1 MANSSSTIATDD
13 AITAAQ
19 YNNLRTDAIGP
30 YGDER
35 VWPDNIKAKFGTGED
50 GEIYHDG
57 SAWIFDSINGDNIDL
72 KVSGTTRLQITSSGF
87 ALTGNQLFDDN
98 EKAIFGTGADAEIY
112 YDATDLIIDPA
123 VVGSG
128 VLKVATELQIA
139 AGSPLAFGAVSVLVD
154 NPAGTMTLSNVD
166 ALDAT
171 TEATIEAAI
180 DTLANLTAA
189 AALVTVGTITTGV
202 WSATDVAVAAGGTG
216 SSTAGGARTN
226 LGLVIGT
233 DVQAW
238 DADLDTYAGKTP
250 PSGDIVGTTD
260 TQVLSAKTLT
270 LPQINDTS
278 SDHQYIFAVNE
289 LVADR
294 TVTLPLMTGNDTF
307 VFEAFAA
314 TLTNKTIDGT
324 GTNTITI
331 AESDI
336 SDLGTAAALVADNL
350 SVFAAT
356 TSAQLR
362 GVISDETGTGV
373 LVFATA
379 PTIDALVVT
388 TSLSMSD
395 VNITNVGD
403 IALDS
408 LSADGTEI
416 TISNNV
422 FTANATGMVIGHSAQ
437 ITAGVVAELQVLGTD
452 VADSSILIG
461 TWSATDANSGSLT
474 FLKSATGSIGSN
486 SLVADGEDLGR
497 IRWFADDGNDYESQA
512 AEILAEIDGTA
523 ALNDVPSRIVFYTNI
538 GAATV
543 TEVLRL
549 DSSLNATFANNLG
562 LASGAVLNFNSG
574 DVTLTHAANKL
585 TVAGGDLHIADGNGV
600 VVGHSAQVV
609 GPAGNTHELQVLG
622 TLASDAGVMI
632 AKWGADSS
640 GPNLSFAKSRNATIG
655 SFTIVQDNDVLGQ
668 IIWGADDGTNIQ
680 SRAAIIKAEIDGTPG
695 VNDVPGRLIFGTAAD
710 GDSTETERLRIDSS
724 GKLFVANGG
733 ALVVGHSAEIT
744 AANVAALQVN
754 GTAGPDSSAILG
766 RWSADANQPILQF
779 VKSRNAS
786 IGSNTIVQDND
797 LIGSMYFM
805 PDDGADFATLAASFE
820 AEVDDATPAAGD
832 IGMAFVWN
840 QMPGGGGAIAE
851 SMRLGADGALTLK
864 VSADSAAVADQVSIG
879 RYEIGAGN
887 TVLAIS
893 QETAVVAAITEADY
907 SHAVQMQINGTA
919 YFVMLASSL
928 S

>member
-1 MANSSSTIATDD
+1 MANSSTTVSTDD
-13 AITAAQ
+13 PITAAQ

-35 VWPDNIKAKFGTGED
+35 GWPDNIKAKFGTGED

-98 EKAIFGTGADAEIY
+98 EKIIMGTGSDVQIFY
-112 YDATDLIIDPA
+112 NATDLIINA
-123 VVGSG
+123 AAVGSG
-128 VLKVATELQIA
+128 VLKVSTELQIA

-202 WSATDVAVAAGGTG
+202 WSGTDVAVAAGGTG

-226 LGLVIGT
+226 LGVAIGS

-250 PSGDIVGTTD
+250 PSGAVVGTTD

-294 TVTLPLMTGNDTF
+294 TVTLPLLTGNDTF

-362 GVISDETGTGV
+362 GVINDETGTGV

-388 TSLSMSD
+388 TSLSLSD
-395 VNITNVGD
+395 TNITNVGD

-408 LSADGTEI
+408 ISADGTEI
-416 TISNNV
+416 TMSDNV
-422 FTANATGMVIGHSAQ
+422 FTANNTGMVIGNSAQ

-452 VADSSILIG
+452 VADSSVLIG
-461 TWSATDANSGSLT
+461 TWSATDAISGSLT
-474 FLKSATGSIGSN
+474 FLKSANGTIGGS

-512 AEILAEIDGTA
+512 AEILVEIDGTA
-523 ALNDVPSRIVFYTNI
+523 ALNDVPSRLVFSVNI

-549 DSSLNATFANNLG
+549 DSSLNAAFANNLG
-562 LASGAVLNFNSG
+562 FVSGAVLNFNSG

-585 TVAGGDLHIADGNGV
+585 TVAGGDLHVADGQGV
-600 VVGHSAQVV
+600 VIGHTAQVTGTV
-609 GPAGNTHELQVLG
+609 VNELQVLG
-622 TLASDAGVMI
+622 TSTF
-632 AKWGADSS
+632 DSS
-640 GPNLSFAKSRNATIG
+640 MLLGRFAANVNGPFLQFLKSRDPAIADGSFA
-655 SFTIVQDNDVLGQ
+655 IVVDGDTLGALDFL
-668 IIWGADDGTNIQ
+668 GDDGVDFAT
-680 SRAAIIKAEIDGTPG
+680 
-695 VNDVPGRLIFGTAAD
+695 TAAQFQVKVD
-710 GDSTETERLRIDSS
+710 DASPAAGDIGAAFAWRQMPGGGGAIAETMRLTAS
-724 GKLFVANGG
+724 GDLQIANGG
-733 ALVVGHSAEIT
+733 GVVIGHTAQIT
-744 AANVAALQVN
+744 AFNAAEFQVL
-754 GTAGPDSSAILG
+754 GTAGPDSNAILG

-779 VKSRNAS
+779 MKSRNAT

-797 LIGSMYFM
+797 LVGSMYFM

-820 AEVDDATPAAGD
+820 TEVDDATPAAGD
-832 IGMAFVWN
+832 IGMAFVWK

-851 SMRLGADGALTLK
+851 SMRLGADGALIFK
-864 VSADSAAVADQVSIG
+864 VSADSAAVVDQVSIG
-879 RYEIGAGN
+879 RFEIGGGN

-893 QETAVVAAITEADY
+893 QETAVAADVDETKF
-907 SHAVQMQINGTA
+907 SHKIQMRFNGTN
-919 YFVMLASSL
+919 YFVMLTQT
-928 S
+928 